1 MDPSLRRGFRIGVY
15 HVEPLA
21 GRITGP
27 DGSQHVQPKVM
38 DVLVFLAQHAGE
50 LVERDT
56 LLEQIWRRVTSEE
69 VLTRCISELRRAL
82 GDERGSPAYIQT
94 VPKRGYRLVEPVVL
108 IADPAATSVPPAHA
122 PAEQAPVAATPPRP
136 ASAIASVAVLP
147 FDTHSPDP
155 ALVYIGD
162 AFAAELQN
170 TLTRV
175 DRLRVAARR
184 SSFALKQANADIR
197 EIGERLN
204 VDYVISGSIQSNGP
218 NLRVFAELNET
229 IGGTQVWAQSYDRS
243 SADLLAVEKDVA
255 GAIVASF
262 TTQTLRAEIHT
273 ARQKTTNNLDAWGLV
288 QKARSL
294 ALDYTAAGLAEAIRP
309 LERAIEL
316 DPEYAAA
323 HATLGSLLIEWLVNG
338 LSTNAEHDEK
348 VARDSAE
355 KALDLAPQDPFILK
369 MVSLV
374 YTYAGDHA
382 KAIACLRKAVVY
394 APFDFGAWGY
404 MVAARGDRRPEGF
417 AGSARDP
424 RPPVDDGASA
434 SGRAVLALS
443 QVGGR
448 LVRRQLRSG
457 GAVGAERGRASAE
470 SRARLDALCERAR
483 PAGLER
489 RRAPGRRAL
498 QQGQSRADTEALRGV
513 DQEDRRQR
521 PGREA
526 PARRAQERRGS
537 AALRAA
543 RHRRNLRSPG
553 RAGGTVTGGRWR
565 APSDDRAPPEGQSSA
580 STRATTIAKVRTSCT
595 THSSTNGRGR
605 GC

>member
-108 IADPAATSVPPAHA
+108 IADPAATSVLPAPA

-155 ALVYIGD
+155 ALVHIGD

-273 ARQKTTNNLDAWGLV
+273 ARQKSTSNLDAWGLV

-316 DPEYAAA
+316 DPDYAAA

-355 KALDLAPQDPFILK
+355 RALALAPQDPFILK

-374 YTYAGDHA
+374 YTYAGDQP

-404 MVAARGDRRPEGF
+404 MGWPLAATGDPKDLRDLQEILDRLLTTEPQHPGVPFWLYHKSVADSCEGNYEAALQSAQSAVELRPSLALAWMHYANVLGQQG
-417 AGSARDP
+417 AK
-424 RPPVDDGASA
+424 DGA
-434 SGRAVLALS
+434 RQAVERCSKVNPALT
-443 QVGGR
+443 
-448 LVRRQLRSG
+448 
-457 GAVGAERGRASAE
+457 
-470 SRARLDALCERAR
+470 
-483 PAGLER
+483 PKHY
-489 RRAPGRRAL
+489 
-498 QQGQSRADTEALRGV
+498 EALIKKIAGNDEVLKHRLGGLKSAGV
-513 DQEDRRQR
+513 LRR
-521 PGREA
+521 
-526 PARRAQERRGS
+526 
-537 AALRAA
+537 
-543 RHRRNLRSPG
+543 
-553 RAGGTVTGGRWR
+553 
-565 APSDDRAPPEGQSSA
+565 
-580 STRATTIAKVRTSCT
+580 
-595 THSSTNGRGR
+595 
-605 GC
+605 